1 MQHYTQELYQYL
13 QKTSQ
18 ESAKEIIPIL
28 WEFVQPKRVIDVGC
42 GTGTWLSAFTEFG
55 VEDILGID
63 GNWVDPKMLEIP
75 VDKFLALDLNQP
87 LPIDQKFDLVV
98 SLEVAEHLPPECAQ
112 IFVNS
117 LTKLGLV
124 ILFSAAVPFQGGTN
138 HINEQW
144 PDYWAKLFQE
154 QGYVAIDCVRNK
166 IWQNERVRWYYA
178 QNILIFAQA
187 EYLTTN
193 PILQKEANRTN
204 IFQLSLIHPHL
215 YLRTALEATKLK
227 QEIKDAVAL
236 KDPRISLKQVFFALP
251 TLTKARLSRKI
262 KQLFSKKN
270 TK

>member
-75 VDKFLALDLNQP
+75 ADKFLALDLNQP

-98 SLEVAEHLPPECAQ
+98 SLEVSEHLPPECAQ

-166 IWQNERVRWYYA
+166 IWQNDRVRWYYA

-193 PILQKEANRTN
+193 PILQKEANITN

-236 KDPRISLKQVFFALP
+236 KDPRISLKKVFFALP
-251 TLTKARLSRKI
+251 TLAKARLSRKI
-262 KQLFSKKN
+262 KQLFSKKI